1 MTVTMRWYNPT
12 RRVEEEVPA
21 PMSEAQALELLSGHP
36 NSGEF
41 IGQYRRKRTSSDIV
55 EALIHTGECFYRENQ
70 REQSPE

>member
-12 RRVEEEVPA
+12 CRDKEEVPA

-36 NSGEF
+36 KSGEF
-41 IGQYRRKRTSSDIV
+41 IEEYKRKRTSSDIV
-55 EALIHTGECFYRENQ
+55 EALIHTGEFFFRENQ